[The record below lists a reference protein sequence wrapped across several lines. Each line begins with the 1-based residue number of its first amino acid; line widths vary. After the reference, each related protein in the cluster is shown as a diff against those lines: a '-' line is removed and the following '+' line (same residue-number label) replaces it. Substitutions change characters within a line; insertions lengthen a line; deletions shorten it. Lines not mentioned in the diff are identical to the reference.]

1 MHILYYRVAVP
12 LLEHDRSIVGKQ
24 IKKTSYNGDSFYK
37 RIQDAF
43 PEHEVHNDDAM
54 DMD

>member
-12 LLEHDRSIVGKQ
+12 LLEHDRGMFGKQ
-24 IKKTSYNGDSFYK
+24 IKKTSYNGDSFYS

-43 PEHEVHNDDAM
+43 PEDKVHNDDAM
-54 DMD
+54 DED